1 MNPIRIRKT
10 IDSDTLHIPEL
21 GPFVGRTVE
30 IVIAEAVDTPRD
42 QFYAE
47 AARFPET
54 EADFAAQKETF
65 RGWRADPRFEAYW
78 PVLDRLIAREYA
90 EMRKWA
96 AVEKGLQEM
105 RESGGYD
112 YDAWREQREFD
123 LKHAHDH
130 LP

>member
-21 GPFVGRTVE
+21 RPFVGRTVE
-30 IVIAEAVDTPRD
+30 IVIAEAADTPRD

-78 PVLDRLIAREYA
+78 PLLDRLIAREYA
-90 EMRKWA
+90 EVRKWA
-96 AVEKGLQEM
+96 EVLRATRGLAD
-105 RESGGYD
+105 YD
-112 YDAWREQREFD
+112 YDALRDIDACDIRDQQRR
-123 LKHAHDH
+123 AW
-130 LP
+130 